1 MKKIIIIIVCA
12 VLTLPSFSQKIND
25 PDAEVREVKNF
36 HGIKVGDAF
45 DVYLSQSDEEAVA
58 VSGSD
63 KDKKYITT
71 EVKNGILYIRL
82 DTKGVS
88 IHWGNRKLKA
98 YISFKQINQLD
109 ISGACNIIVAGTI
122 KSDQLSVKLSGASD
136 FKGKL
141 DIDKMAVDI
150 SGASD
155 MIVNGKATQLY
166 IDASGASKF
175 KGFDMITET
184 CDVKGSGAS
193 DIKVTVN
200 RELSA
205 HVSGAT
211 DVRYKGDGVIKEIK
225 SSGSSSIS
233 KG

>member
-1 MKKIIIIIVCA
+1 
-12 VLTLPSFSQKIND
+12 
-25 PDAEVREVKNF
+25 
-36 HGIKVGDAF
+36 
-45 DVYLSQSDEEAVA
+45 VA
-58 VSGSD
+58 VSASD

-109 ISGACNIIVAGTI
+109 VSGACNIIVAGTI

-155 MIVNGKATQLY
+155 MIVNGKATELY
-166 IDASGASKF
+166 IDASGASNF
-175 KGFDMITET
+175 KGFDLTTET

-193 DIKVTVN
+193 DIKITVN